1 MKELSLH
8 ILDIVQNSIRA
19 NASEIII
26 NISESIKRNEI
37 FIEIKDNGSGI
48 PKEMLA
54 TITDPFTT
62 SRKTRKVGL
71 GLSLLRHHAE
81 LAGGFLKIS
90 SKPGKGTKIK
100 AVFVKNHINLQP
112 MGDIAGVVKLLL
124 AANPGIEFIYKHSTH
139 KGIFRF
145 SSAEARKTLE
155 IENFNNFY
163 LLEQL
168 KSLINEN
175 LVEIEALS

>member
-19 NASEIII
+19 NASEITISVSE
-26 NISESIKRNEI
+26 NIQRNEI
-37 FIEIKDNGSGI
+37 IIGIKDNGNGI

-54 TITDPFTT
+54 SINDPFTT
-62 SRKTRKVGL
+62 SRKTRKVGM

-81 LAGGFLKIS
+81 LAGGYLKIS
-90 SKPGKGTKIK
+90 SNPGKGTRIK

-124 AANPGIEFIYKHSTH
+124 AANPGIEFKYKHSTC
-139 KGIFRF
+139 KGNFSF

-168 KSLINEN
+168 KGLINEN
-175 LVEIEALS
+175 LAEIDAIS